1 MSRRGRRGRWEPK
14 CGSIR
19 TEATSASCTL
29 AAATAFAFTGRARS
43 RARPLFPLPP
53 HRSFAVSP
61 SPTSAPQSFD
71 EYCAQKAAPAGS
83 SVYYA
88 LRQAPIAR
96 QPFLTALYALRRE
109 LEETVKD
116 VSDPT
121 VGRTKLAWWQKETA
135 ALAAGQ
141 PSHPVSQ
148 ALAAHCA
155 DIAAEAPMLRTLVAG
170 FEMDLD
176 QARYLDFPNLARY
189 IERVGGAFAA
199 AVARATAR
207 EPERTGEWAPA
218 LGNALMLAQFVQEL
232 GNDARHGRI
241 YLPIDELQ
249 RHGVTAADLV
259 NRKYSPS
266 FTALMRFQTDRAR
279 DSLHAALAGVPAAER
294 ATQRTLRAQAALSLA
309 LLDEIERDQ
318 FQVLHQRIALTPI
331 RKLWIAWREAR
342 KR

>member
-1 MSRRGRRGRWEPK
+1 VAPLS
-14 CGSIR
+14 
-19 TEATSASCTL
+19 TST
-29 AAATAFAFTGRARS
+29 
-43 RARPLFPLPP
+43 PP
-53 HRSFAVSP
+53 H
-61 SPTSAPQSFD
+61 FD

-88 LRQAPIAR
+88 LRQAPAAR
-96 QPFLTALYALRRE
+96 QPYLTALFALRRE

-116 VSDPT
+116 TSDPT

-141 PSHPVSQ
+141 PSHPVSH
-148 ALAAHCA
+148 ALATHCE
-155 DIAAEAPMLRTLVAG
+155 DIEAQAPTLRALIAG

-176 QARYLDFPNLARY
+176 QARYLDFTNLTRY
-189 IERVGGAFAA
+189 TERVGGAFAS
-199 AVARATAR
+199 AVARVTAHA
-207 EPERTGEWAPA
+207 PHQTDAWAPA

-249 RHGVTAADLV
+249 RFGVTAAEII

-266 FTALMRFQTDRAR
+266 FTELMRFQANRAR
-279 DSLHAALAGVPAAER
+279 DSLRAALDDIPIAER
-294 ATQRTLRAQAALSLA
+294 ATQSTLKAQAAMALA
-309 LLDEIERDQ
+309 LLDEIERDG

-331 RKLWIAWREAR
+331 RKLWIAWRAAR

>member
-1 MSRRGRRGRWEPK
+1 VPQ
-14 CGSIR
+14 
-19 TEATSASCTL
+19 
-29 AAATAFAFTGRARS
+29 
-43 RARPLFPLPP
+43 PP
-53 HRSFAVSP
+53 S
-61 SPTSAPQSFD
+61 TAPQNVD
-71 EYCAQKAAPAGS
+71 EYCAQKAAPTGS

-88 LRQAPIAR
+88 LRQAPLSR
-96 QPFLTALYALRRE
+96 QPFLTALFALRRE

-116 VSDPT
+116 TSDPT

-141 PSHPVSQ
+141 PSHPVSH
-148 ALAAHCA
+148 ALAKHCD
-155 DIAAEAPMLRTLVAG
+155 DIEAEAPTLRTLVAG

-189 IERVGGAFAA
+189 IERVGGAFAV

-207 EPERTGEWAPA
+207 DAQRADEWAPA

-249 RHGVTAADLV
+249 RYGVTAAEII
-259 NRKYSPS
+259 NRKYSPAFS
-266 FTALMRFQTDRAR
+266 ELMQFQTNRAR
-279 DSLHAALAGVPAAER
+279 EALHAALAAIPAAER
-294 ATQRTLRAQAALSLA
+294 ATQRTLRAQSSMALA
-309 LLDEIERDQ
+309 LLDEIERDD

-331 RKLWIAWREAR
+331 RKLWISWRAAR

>member
-1 MSRRGRRGRWEPK
+1 MPQ
-14 CGSIR
+14 
-19 TEATSASCTL
+19 
-29 AAATAFAFTGRARS
+29 
-43 RARPLFPLPP
+43 PP
-53 HRSFAVSP
+53 IP
-61 SPTSAPQSFD
+61 APQNFD

-83 SVYYA
+83 SAYYA
-88 LRQAPIAR
+88 LRQAPASR
-96 QPFLTALYALRRE
+96 QPFLTALFALRRE
-109 LEETVKD
+109 LEETVKNT
-116 VSDPT
+116 SDPT

-141 PSHPVSQ
+141 PSHPVSR
-148 ALAAHCA
+148 ALARHSA
-155 DIAAEAPMLRTLVAG
+155 DIESEAPMLRTLVAG

-189 IERVGGAFAA
+189 IERVGGAFAG

-207 EPERTGEWAPA
+207 QAQHADAWAVP

-249 RHGVTAADLV
+249 RFGVTAAEIV
-259 NRKYSPS
+259 NRKYSPAFS
-266 FTALMRFQTDRAR
+266 ELMRFQTNRAR
-279 DSLHAALAGVPAAER
+279 EALHTALAGIPAAER
-294 ATQRTLRAQAALSLA
+294 PTQRTLKAQAAMALA

-318 FQVLHQRIALTPI
+318 YQVLHQRIALTPI
-331 RKLWIAWREAR
+331 RKLWIAWRAAR

>member
-1 MSRRGRRGRWEPK
+1 
-14 CGSIR
+14 
-19 TEATSASCTL
+19 
-29 AAATAFAFTGRARS
+29 
-43 RARPLFPLPP
+43 
-53 HRSFAVSP
+53 VSP
-61 SPTSAPQSFD
+61 SQTSAPQSFD
-71 EYCAQKAAPAGS
+71 EYCAQKAAPPGS

-88 LRQAPIAR
+88 LRQAPVAR
-96 QPFLTALYALRRE
+96 QPLLTALYALRRE

-121 VGRTKLAWWQKETA
+121 IGRTKLAWWQKETA

-141 PSHPVSQ
+141 PSHPVSH
-148 ALAAHCA
+148 ALAAHCR
-155 DIAAEAPMLRTLVAG
+155 DIEAEAPMLRSLVAG

-176 QARYLDFPNLARY
+176 QARYLDFPNLTRY

-199 AVARATAR
+199 GVARATAR
-207 EPERTGEWAPA
+207 EPQRAEAWASA

-249 RHGVTAADLV
+249 RFGVTASELI
-259 NRKYSPS
+259 NRKYGPS
-266 FTALMRFQTDRAR
+266 FTALMRFQTNRAR
-279 DSLHAALAGVPAAER
+279 ESLRTALAGIPAAER
-294 ATQRTLRAQAALSLA
+294 ATQRTLRAQAALSLS

-331 RKLWIAWREAR
+331 RKLWIAWRAAR
-342 KR
+342 RS